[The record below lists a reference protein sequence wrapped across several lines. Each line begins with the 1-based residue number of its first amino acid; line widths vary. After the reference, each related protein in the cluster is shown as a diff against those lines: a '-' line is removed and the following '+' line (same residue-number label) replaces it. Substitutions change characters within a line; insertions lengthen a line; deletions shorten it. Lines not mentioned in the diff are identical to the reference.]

1 MGTVRFSNDHF
12 TAITGYGDYIQGN
25 LTICNVYYVEGIRHN
40 IFLVGQF
47 CDGDLKV
54 AFRSNTYYVQNL
66 EGKDLLIDSHDS
78 NLYIISI
85 SKMAASSPVFLIKDL
100 VDGLLKFKYDKDH
113 LCPSCEQGKS
123 KNAISK
129 PKLVPSTHSKLEM
142 IHTDLCGPMRV
153 EIINGNRYI
162 MNMRVQ
168 ILKVWLDNSKEF
180 KNEKL
185 RSHYEKLGIMHQTS
199 IARMP
204 RQNGVVERRNKTL
217 VKAARTMLI
226 LSKALEFLWAEA
238 ISTASFT

>member
-85 SKMAASSPVFLIKDL
+85 SKMAASSPVFL
-100 VDGLLKFKYDKDH
+100 
-113 LCPSCEQGKS
+113 
-123 KNAISK
+123 
-129 PKLVPSTHSKLEM
+129 M
-142 IHTDLCGPMRV
+142 
-153 EIINGNRYI
+153 
-162 MNMRVQ
+162 
-168 ILKVWLDNSKEF
+168 
-180 KNEKL
+180 
-185 RSHYEKLGIMHQTS
+185 
-199 IARMP
+199 
-204 RQNGVVERRNKTL
+204 
-217 VKAARTMLI
+217 
-226 LSKALEFLWAEA
+226 SKA
-238 ISTASFT
+238 T